1 MLNQGC
7 GGAEQIG
14 GGVDV
19 GRVNCD
25 RNAADEASQDEL
37 TKTSN
42 MEGSILTKKTEG
54 FYKEDKLLT
63 NEANSSM
70 FGKSVKF
77 GRKQVKTPRKM
88 REEMRAKP
96 RLTKDAARTARNGM
110 PSQERSPGLGGRGMM
125 KQMRCTPR
133 KITKISRVST
143 LKQYFESQDSSSL
156 TRGPIEL
163 LMQSKVAVNL
173 NLGRGTTTTGG
184 AENSRTDF
192 ASQSEHLIGTGPR
205 QTAYLGLSLSQDWTS
220 QTWARDKDQ

>member
-1 MLNQGC
+1 
-7 GGAEQIG
+7 
-14 GGVDV
+14 
-19 GRVNCD
+19 
-25 RNAADEASQDEL
+25 
-37 TKTSN
+37 
-42 MEGSILTKKTEG
+42 MEGNILTKKTGG
-54 FYKEDKLLT
+54 FYTEDKLLT
-63 NEANSSM
+63 NEDDSSM
-70 FGKSVKF
+70 FENSFKF
-77 GRKQVKTPRKM
+77 GRQVKTPRKM

-96 RLTKDAARTARNGM
+96 RLTKDAARTARHGM

-143 LKQYFESQDSSSL
+143 LKHFFENQESSSL

-173 NLGRGTTTTGG
+173 NLGRGTTTTGD
-184 AENSRTDF
+184 ATDSRKDC

-220 QTWARDKDQ
+220 QTWGRDRGPMGNVILGLGDVMNKK